1 MNIQT
6 FLKFPGI
13 LIAVGILLLIVSI
26 IIGIIAYKKPKY
38 KEEFG
43 EEQVSIEEPIYEASN
58 NINNEMPIN
67 FFNTAPPNDDSIEN
81 TPPIYNV
88 DEVTIE
94 QAPEISESPSIINE
108 SYEEIKPG
116 ATAYVE
122 ETQDSI
128 EMASPVSIDEEVLP
142 EHPTPAIEDDNI
154 IPEANN
160 EIVTENVENSTNQ
173 EEFNTGAFDIND
185 FTQAEIEKIDIPEIK
200 EEPTIDS
207 IIQEEINNEPVVESM
222 PEINEEITEPEEPV
236 KEEPR
241 AIYGGT
247 TPLEN
252 VTLDFKEEKHDAYS
266 NTGFQPTGNIVTPK
280 VEEKKDEDIELL

>member
-43 EEQVSIEEPIYEASN
+43 EEQVSMQEEPIYEASN
-58 NINNEMPIN
+58 NINNEIPIN
-67 FFNTAPPNDDSIEN
+67 FFNTAQPNYDIEN
-81 TPPIYNV
+81 TPPTYNV

-108 SYEEIKPG
+108 SHEEIKPG
-116 ATAYVE
+116 TTAYVE

-128 EMASPVSIDEEVLP
+128 ELASPVSIDEEVLP
-142 EHPTPAIEDDNI
+142 EQPIPTIEEDNI
-154 IPEANN
+154 IPETNN
-160 EIVTENVENSTNQ
+160 EIVTENVETSTNQ

-207 IIQEEINNEPVVESM
+207 IIQEEINNEPIVEST

-266 NTGFQPTGNIVTPK
+266 NTGFQPTANIVTPK